1 MDQVFD
7 IKNKEPQSIDTLQL
21 SNEETYKLSY
31 KAKDASM
38 FEIRDRRTSKQI
50 ETEANRDELNIANIQ
65 KDKTSTYA
73 ARRTASA

>member
-1 MDQVFD
+1 MIIKQKIIFFKFFLISKEKETKMDQVFD

-38 FEIRDRRTSKQI
+38 FEIRDRRTSK
-50 ETEANRDELNIANIQ
+50 
-65 KDKTSTYA
+65 
-73 ARRTASA
+73 